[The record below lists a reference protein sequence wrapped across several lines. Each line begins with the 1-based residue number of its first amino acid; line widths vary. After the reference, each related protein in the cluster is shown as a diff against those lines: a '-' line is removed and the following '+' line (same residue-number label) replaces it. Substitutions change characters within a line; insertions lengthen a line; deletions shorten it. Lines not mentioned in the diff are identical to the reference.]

1 MKITLFYQNR
11 TKPINVNPK
20 YSIRQL
26 KKIAADLFKLD
37 ISRIVLLH
45 EGTPISKYFPDD
57 TKLSNL
63 AEAGEILSESPVLQ
77 VKVKKSKMEI
87 QRLDELLEKQNVD
100 LFELRQAKNFFESQ
114 MLLNSAQMD
123 RMFKILTLISKN
135 FAKQKVFDIET
146 LVEDLKTRCQKINHK
161 IRSLKGTIQSFI
173 MRILNQL
180 DKHVPKEG
188 LIRNEIN
195 EIKKDTEYAFELLTN
210 IKMLKEK
217 EDYETAKKE
226 KKIFLKIAGRHY
238 KKIIDRICNFIH
250 KTADEQPIDSLKM
263 KKDFRDLN
271 EMKQDKRTLRE
282 QQKQI
287 MLEFVKFLIKYQM
300 MRNMNVEGC
309 SDRRKKKRR

>member
-250 KTADEQPIDSLKM
+250 KTADEKPIDSLKM